1 MLDLCVTNC
10 RLDKT
15 DEKFSVGIQDG
26 KIVSIKK
33 SVSKL
38 PSKPDEIIDVKGKL
52 VLPGLIDSHVHFRDP
67 GLTVK
72 ENFFTG
78 SAAAAA
84 GGFTTV
90 LDMPNTI
97 PPTNT
102 PRAFRE
108 KMKIGGKRSLVDF
121 GLHAGVDDLSKIN
134 ALAQLRP
141 VSFKIFMD
149 LVDDDFLL
157 EAFSKINRVHS
168 NPLNGTSDHTQNGTQ
183 DHARNGSQ
191 HHPQNEIQDS
201 PLISLHAED
210 PERVLQCTEQMKK
223 KGSDPQLYAWARP
236 PQAEIE
242 ATRKAL
248 SLAGKFKQRIHFCHV
263 STKKSLKLI
272 IHAKNSGINVTSE
285 ITPHHLFLDSGYLK
299 GYGNLAKTNPPLRDD
314 ENRLSMNYLSQI
326 DMIGTDHAPHTLEEK
341 EKDVWNAPPGIPGL
355 ETILPL
361 LLTQLNQGKITVED
375 IKKMLCENPAKIFL
389 IPHKGFIAEGMDADL
404 VVVDLEREG
413 VVDPNNFQSKAKYSP
428 FKGFKTKGMPIM
440 TMVRGKL
447 VMENGEIRENQ
458 GKFVYLDTAVEY

>member
-1 MLDLCVTNC
+1 M
-10 RLDKT
+10 DKT

-33 SVSKL
+33 SVPKL

-52 VLPGLIDSHVHFRDP
+52 VLPGLIDAHVHFRDP

-90 LDMPNTI
+90 LDMPNTL

-108 KMKIGGKRSLVDF
+108 KIKIGGKRSLVDF
-121 GLHAGVDDLSKIN
+121 GLHAGVGNLSDIKG
-134 ALAQLRP
+134 LAQLRP
-141 VSFKIFMD
+141 ASFKIFMD

-157 EAFSKINRVHS
+157 EAFSKINGVHS
-168 NPLNGTSDHTQNGTQ
+168 NPLNGTSDHTQNGTH

-191 HHPQNEIQDS
+191 HHPLNEIQDS

-210 PERVLQCTEQMKK
+210 PEMVLHCTEQMKK

-272 IHAKNSGINVTSE
+272 IHAKNSGINVSSE

-314 ENRLSMNYLSQI
+314 ENRLSMNYLPQI
-326 DMIGTDHAPHTLEEK
+326 DIIGTDHAPHTLEEK

-361 LLTQLNQGKITVED
+361 LLTQLNQGEISLRD
-375 IKKMLCENPAKIFL
+375 IKRLLCENPAKIFR
-389 IPHKGFIAEGMDADL
+389 IPHKGFINEGMDADL
-404 VVVDLEREG
+404 VVIDLKKENII
-413 VVDPNNFQSKAKYSP
+413 DPTNFQSKAKYSP
-428 FKGFKTKGMPIM
+428 FEGFHVQGTPVM
-440 TMVRGKL
+440 TLVRGQK
-447 VMENGEIRENQ
+447 VMEEGHILKNK
-458 GKFVYLDTAVEY
+458 GKFIYS